1 MNKNLIFMK
10 DLKYRA
16 ICPLCGKAFDS
27 RKGKV
32 LDGKLVCPDCF
43 KDHGQY
49 VTWSVY
55 DGTNQDE
62 DNDGEELDE
71 NQHVNKDSE
80 ANTKEF
86 EKKQYLNFVPKVWT
100 ECYKLPLH
108 LVLYGVYAFDADGS
122 MALSCFNY
130 KYDERGNYMAGERE
144 RIKHIIDVINGEKP
158 SDFEPEWE
166 LDENET
172 CQINYKGEFQFLVR
186 GWGHLTGCGG
196 LNLPEELAAEMQDG
210 FINYILDRLNGR

>member
-1 MNKNLIFMK
+1 MK

-16 ICPLCGKAFDS
+16 ICPLCGKAFDC
-27 RKGKV
+27 REGGL
-32 LDGKLVCPDCF
+32 LDGSLVCPDCF
-43 KDHGQY
+43 KDHMQY
-49 VTWSVY
+49 TTWCVC
-55 DGTNQDE
+55 DGSNQDE
-62 DNDGEELDE
+62 DNETNAKEL
-71 NQHVNKDSE
+71 
-80 ANTKEF
+80 
-86 EKKQYLNFVPKVWT
+86 EKKQYPNFVPKDWT

-108 LVLYGVYAFDADGS
+108 LALYGIYAFDADGG
-122 MALSCFNY
+122 MALSSFNY
-130 KYDERGNYMAGERE
+130 KYDERGNYMAGEQE
-144 RIKHIIDVINGEKP
+144 RIKHIVDIINGEKS

-196 LNLPEELAAEMQDG
+196 LNLPAELAAEMQDG

>member
-1 MNKNLIFMK
+1 MK

-16 ICPLCGKAFDS
+16 ICPLCGKVFDS
-27 RKGKV
+27 REGEL

-43 KDHGQY
+43 KDYRQY
-49 VTWSVY
+49 TIWGGYGGS
-55 DGTNQDE
+55 NQDE
-62 DNDGEELDE
+62 DNETNAKEL
-71 NQHVNKDSE
+71 
-80 ANTKEF
+80 
-86 EKKQYLNFVPKVWT
+86 EKKQYPNFVPKDWT

-108 LVLYGVYAFDADGS
+108 LALYGIYAFDADGG

-130 KYDERGNYMAGERE
+130 KYDERGNYMAGETE
-144 RIKHIIDVINGEKP
+144 RIKHIVDIINGEKP

-196 LNLPEELAAEMQDG
+196 LNLPGELAAEMQDG
-210 FINYILDRLNGR
+210 FINYILDRLNGGNYGKH

>member
-1 MNKNLIFMK
+1 MK

-16 ICPLCGKAFDS
+16 ICPLCGKAFDC
-27 RKGKV
+27 REGGL
-32 LDGKLVCPDCF
+32 LDGSLVCPDCF
-43 KDHGQY
+43 KDHMQY
-49 VTWSVY
+49 TTWCGC
-55 DGTNQDE
+55 DGSNQDE
-62 DNDGEELDE
+62 DNETNAKEL
-71 NQHVNKDSE
+71 
-80 ANTKEF
+80 
-86 EKKQYLNFVPKVWT
+86 EKKQYPNFVPKDWT

-108 LVLYGVYAFDADGS
+108 LALYGIYAFDADGG
-122 MALSCFNY
+122 MALSSFNY
-130 KYDERGNYMAGERE
+130 KYDERGNYMAGEQE
-144 RIKHIIDVINGEKP
+144 RIKHIVDIINGEKS

-196 LNLPEELAAEMQDG
+196 LNLPAELAAEMQDG

>member
-1 MNKNLIFMK
+1 MK

-16 ICPLCGKAFDS
+16 ICPLCGKVFDS
-27 RKGKV
+27 REGEL

-43 KDHGQY
+43 KDYRQY
-49 VTWSVY
+49 TIWGGYGGS
-55 DGTNQDE
+55 NQDE
-62 DNDGEELDE
+62 DNETNAKEL
-71 NQHVNKDSE
+71 
-80 ANTKEF
+80 
-86 EKKQYLNFVPKVWT
+86 EKKQYPNFVPKDWT

-108 LVLYGVYAFDADGS
+108 LALYNIYAFDADGG

-130 KYDERGNYMAGERE
+130 KYDERGNYMAGEPE
-144 RIKHIIDVINGEKP
+144 RIKHIVDIINGEKP

-196 LNLPEELAAEMQDG
+196 LNLPGELAAEMQDG
-210 FINYILDRLNGR
+210 FINYILDRLNGGNYGKH

>member
-1 MNKNLIFMK
+1 MK

-16 ICPLCGKAFDS
+16 ICPLCGKAFDC
-27 RKGKV
+27 REGDL
-32 LDGKLVCPDCF
+32 LDGSLVCPDCF
-43 KDHGQY
+43 KDHMQY
-49 VTWSVY
+49 TTWCGC
-55 DGTNQDE
+55 DGSNQDE
-62 DNDGEELDE
+62 DNETNAKEL
-71 NQHVNKDSE
+71 
-80 ANTKEF
+80 
-86 EKKQYLNFVPKVWT
+86 EKKQYPNFVPKDWT

-108 LVLYGVYAFDADGS
+108 LALYGIYAFDADGG
-122 MALSCFNY
+122 MALSSFNY
-130 KYDERGNYMAGERE
+130 KYDERGNYMAGEQE
-144 RIKHIIDVINGEKP
+144 RIKHIVDIINGEKS

-196 LNLPEELAAEMQDG
+196 LNLPAELAAEMQDG

>member
-1 MNKNLIFMK
+1 MK

-16 ICPLCGKAFDS
+16 ICPLCGKVFDC
-27 RKGKV
+27 REGEL

-43 KDHGQY
+43 KDYRQY
-49 VTWSVY
+49 TIWGGYGGS
-55 DGTNQDE
+55 NQDE
-62 DNDGEELDE
+62 DNETNAKEL
-71 NQHVNKDSE
+71 
-80 ANTKEF
+80 
-86 EKKQYLNFVPKVWT
+86 EKKQYPNFVPKDWT

-108 LVLYGVYAFDADGS
+108 LALYGIYAFDADGG

-130 KYDERGNYMAGERE
+130 KYDERGNYMVGEPE
-144 RIKHIIDVINGEKP
+144 RIKHIVDIINGEKP

-196 LNLPEELAAEMQDG
+196 LNLPGELAAEMQDG
-210 FINYILDRLNGR
+210 FINYILDRLNGGNYGKH

>member
-1 MNKNLIFMK
+1 MK

-27 RKGKV
+27 REGEL
-32 LDGKLVCPDCF
+32 LDESLVCPDCF
-43 KDHGQY
+43 KDYRHYTIWNGC
-49 VTWSVY
+49 
-55 DGTNQDE
+55 DGSNQDE
-62 DNDGEELDE
+62 DNETNAKEL
-71 NQHVNKDSE
+71 
-80 ANTKEF
+80 
-86 EKKQYLNFVPKVWT
+86 EKKQYPNFVPKDWT

-108 LVLYGVYAFDADGS
+108 LVLYGCYAFDADGD

-130 KYDERGNYMAGERE
+130 KYDERGNYMAGEEE
-144 RIKHIIDVINGEKP
+144 RIKHIVDIINGEKP

-196 LNLPEELAAEMQDG
+196 LNLPAELAAEMQDG
-210 FINYILDRLNGR
+210 FINYILDRLNGGNYGKH

>member
-1 MNKNLIFMK
+1 MK

-16 ICPLCGKAFDS
+16 ICPLCGKVFDS
-27 RKGKV
+27 REGEL
-32 LDGKLVCPDCF
+32 LDGSLVCPDCL
-43 KDHGQY
+43 KDYRQY
-49 VTWSVY
+49 TIWGGYGGS
-55 DGTNQDE
+55 NQDE
-62 DNDGEELDE
+62 DNETNAKEL
-71 NQHVNKDSE
+71 
-80 ANTKEF
+80 
-86 EKKQYLNFVPKVWT
+86 EKKQYPNFVPKDWT

-108 LVLYGVYAFDADGS
+108 LVLYGCYAFDADGD

-130 KYDERGNYMAGERE
+130 KYDERGNYMAGEEE
-144 RIKHIIDVINGEKP
+144 RIKHIVDIINGEKP

-196 LNLPEELAAEMQDG
+196 LNLPGELAAEMQDG
-210 FINYILDRLNGR
+210 FINYILDRLNGGNYGKH